1 VAGDGRFGLSFRAM
15 GSPCELHLYDPE
27 ARATRTPGR
36 PSSALEALFR
46 IGRDELARLEEK
58 YSRFLETS
66 LVSRINA
73 DAGRPSGT
81 EIDPET
87 RALLDYADAAH
98 RASGGRFDVTSGVL
112 RRVWDFRS
120 GRLPS
125 RAALDAA
132 RAKIGWHRVELEA
145 SRIRLPERGM
155 EIDLG
160 GIVKEYA
167 ADRVV
172 ALLRSYGVRSGLVDL
187 GGDVAVIG
195 PHPDG
200 RPWIV
205 GIRDP
210 FGRVEAIGR
219 VALRDGAIASSGDY
233 ERGMW
238 VDGKRYGH
246 ILDPRTGWPVDGLKA
261 VSVVA
266 ARCVVAGTG
275 ATVAMLAGEDGED
288 FLEEL
293 GLPNLRIDAEGVAAG
308 SLEILYCGR
317 VATTTSGS
325 QPSSASSTASSP
337 ASAIDSNPIA

>member
-1 VAGDGRFGLSFRAM
+1 M

-27 ARATRTPGR
+27 ARHPGR
-36 PSSALEALFR
+36 PSSTLESLFET
-46 IGRDELARLEEK
+46 GRSEIVRLEEK
-58 YSRFLETS
+58 YSRFLDTS
-66 LVSRINA
+66 VVSRINA
-73 DAGRPSGT
+73 DAGRSAGT
-81 EIDPET
+81 PIDPET
-87 RALLDYADAAH
+87 RALFEYADSAH

-120 GRLPS
+120 QRLPEP
-125 RAALDAA
+125 AALECV
-132 RAKIGWHRVELEA
+132 RRKIGWERVELEA
-145 SRIRLPERGM
+145 DRIRLPEPGM

-172 ALLRSYGVRSGLVDL
+172 ALLRSHGVRHGLVDL
-187 GGDVAVIG
+187 GGDIAVIG

-210 FGRVEAIGR
+210 FGRTEAIAR
-219 VALRDGAIASSGDY
+219 VALRDGAVASSGDY

-238 VDGKRYGH
+238 VDGRRYSH
-246 ILDPRTGWPVDGLKA
+246 ILDPRTGWPVDGLTA

-275 ATVAMLAGEDGED
+275 ATVAMLAGEDGAD
-288 FLEEL
+288 FLDEL
-293 GLPNLRIDAEGVAAG
+293 GLPHVRVDADGRATG
-308 SLEILYCGR
+308 TLEILEIPDAPGLRYGIG
-317 VATTTSGS
+317 VGLEATTTSGS
-325 QPSSASSTASSP
+325 QPSSASATATSP
-337 ASAIDSNPIA
+337 ASAIDSNPIT